1 MGKSKTLCSLL
12 ALVVFAACTADE
24 NPTTFQNE
32 PLILGSDPNAVVRT
46 IDEPDYPAVLL
57 THENGVVGV
66 SIFQP
71 ETGSPVLTLRDD
83 NNDGVFDLLTYS
95 ALSESG
101 ESLVDVDD
109 YGMDGQPDFILN
121 YQDKTASVFVDG
133 HWHSV
138 DGVATKDTT
147 VLLNG
152 KRVSLAEVLNT
163 IRQPK

>member
-1 MGKSKTLCSLL
+1 MGKSKSVCALL
-12 ALVVFAACTADE
+12 APVVLTSCTANE

-32 PLILGSDPNAVVRT
+32 PLISGSDPNAVVRT

-66 SIFQP
+66 GIFQP

-109 YGMDGQPDFILN
+109 YGMDGQPDLILN
-121 YQDKTASVFVDG
+121 YQDKTASVFVEG

-138 DGVATKDTT
+138 DGVATNDAT
-147 VLLNG
+147 VLLND

-163 IRQPK
+163 IRQSN